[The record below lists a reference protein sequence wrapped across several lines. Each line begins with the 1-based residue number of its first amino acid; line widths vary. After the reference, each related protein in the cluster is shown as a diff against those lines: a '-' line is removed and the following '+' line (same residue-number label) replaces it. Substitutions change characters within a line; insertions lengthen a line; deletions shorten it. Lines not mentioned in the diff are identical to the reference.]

1 VQSLKE
7 KPELSHVDER
17 PATLVRYTW
26 CLGTCSP
33 LGGFFIMETNH
44 RERQRRNRL
53 LWVLCGAT
61 FLIFFQAFM
70 VAPLLPRLAQVFGVP
85 IQTIGLIIPAY
96 LIPYGVATLVYGPLS
111 DRLGRRPILVGSLAA
126 FVLLT
131 ALTATVQSAP
141 AMLVL
146 RLLTGLGASGVVP
159 LALAFIGDAVPYRER
174 GRALGWLF
182 GAMAGGIAFGS
193 TFGAV
198 LEPFLSWQGLFLGV
212 AGLSA
217 LVWVSLLPQLSAL
230 PAQPS
235 SQAKRSFGDVLS
247 AYGALLRER
256 RGLRTYAYVL
266 FTGLFHSGTFTWLGY
281 YLKVRYGLGEV
292 GIGLALLGYGL
303 PGFLFGPLIGRAADH
318 WGRSHLI
325 PMGIAIGGAAAC
337 ALALAI
343 PLPVAV
349 LLVTVLSLG
358 YDMTQPL
365 LAGIV
370 TDLSAQRGLAMGLNV
385 CTLFTG
391 FGLGSLLLGTLLPLG
406 LLAAY
411 AIFGGAALCAALVA
425 VPLFRM
431 ERPPRSGA

>member
-1 VQSLKE
+1 MDTNGQS
-7 KPELSHVDER
+7 
-17 PATLVRYTW
+17 
-26 CLGTCSP
+26 
-33 LGGFFIMETNH
+33 
-44 RERQRRNRL
+44 RQRRNRL

-70 VAPLLPRLAQVFGVP
+70 VAPLLPRLAQVFSVP

-96 LIPYGVATLVYGPLS
+96 LIPYGAATLVYGPLS

-126 FVLLT
+126 FILLT

-141 AMLVL
+141 ALLVL

-159 LALAFIGDAVPYRER
+159 LALAFIGDVVPFRER

-198 LEPFLSWQGLFLGV
+198 LEPFLTWQGLFLGV
-212 AGLSA
+212 AVLA
-217 LVWVSLLPQLSAL
+217 VLVFVALLPRLSKL
-230 PAQPS
+230 PSQPS
-235 SQAKRSFGDVLS
+235 SQAKRTLGDVLS

-281 YLKVRYGLGEV
+281 ALARRYGLGEV
-292 GIGLALLGYGL
+292 GIGLALLGYGI

-318 WGRSHLI
+318 WGRNRLI
-325 PMGIAIGGAAAC
+325 PLGIAIGGAAAC
-337 ALALAI
+337 ALAFVV
-343 PLPVAV
+343 PLPVTI
-349 LLVTVLSLG
+349 LLVTALSLG

-391 FGLGSLLLGTLLPLG
+391 FGLGSLLLGSLLPLG
-406 LLAAY
+406 VGVAY
-411 AIFGGAALCAALVA
+411 AIFGGVSLFAALVA
-425 VPLFRM
+425 VPLFHR
-431 ERPPRSGA
+431 ERPPTSGA

>member
-1 VQSLKE
+1 MDTNGQS
-7 KPELSHVDER
+7 
-17 PATLVRYTW
+17 
-26 CLGTCSP
+26 
-33 LGGFFIMETNH
+33 
-44 RERQRRNRL
+44 RQRRNRL

-70 VAPLLPRLAQVFGVP
+70 VAPLLPRLAQVFSVP

-96 LIPYGVATLVYGPLS
+96 LIPYGAATLVYGPLS

-126 FVLLT
+126 FILLT

-141 AMLVL
+141 ALLVL

-159 LALAFIGDAVPYRER
+159 LALAFIGDVVPFRER

-198 LEPFLSWQGLFLGV
+198 LEPFLTWQGLFLSV
-212 AGLSA
+212 AVLAVLGFVA
-217 LVWVSLLPQLSAL
+217 LLPRLSEL
-230 PAQPS
+230 PSQPS
-235 SQAKRSFGDVLS
+235 SQAKRTLGDVLS

-281 YLKVRYGLGEV
+281 ALARRYGLGEV
-292 GIGLALLGYGL
+292 GIGLALLGYGI

-318 WGRSHLI
+318 WGRNRLI
-325 PMGIAIGGAAAC
+325 PLGIAIGGAAAC
-337 ALALAI
+337 ALAFVV
-343 PLPVAV
+343 PLPVTI
-349 LLVTVLSLG
+349 LLVTALSLG

-391 FGLGSLLLGTLLPLG
+391 FGLGSLLLGSLLPLG
-406 LLAAY
+406 VGVAY
-411 AIFGGAALCAALVA
+411 AIFGGVSLFAALVA
-425 VPLFRM
+425 VPLFHR
-431 ERPPRSGA
+431 ERPPTSGA

>member
-1 VQSLKE
+1 MNTT
-7 KPELSHVDER
+7 R
-17 PATLVRYTW
+17 
-26 CLGTCSP
+26 
-33 LGGFFIMETNH
+33 ETN
-44 RERQRRNRL
+44 RKARQCRNRL

-70 VAPLLPRLAQVFGVP
+70 VAPLLPRLAQVFSVP

-96 LIPYGVATLVYGPLS
+96 LIPYGAATLVYGPLS

-126 FVLLT
+126 FILLT
-131 ALTATVQSAP
+131 ALTATAQSAQ
-141 AMLVL
+141 ALLMLRGL
-146 RLLTGLGASGVVP
+146 SGLGASGVVP
-159 LALAFIGDAVPYRER
+159 LALAFIGDVVPYHER

-198 LEPFLSWQGLFLGV
+198 LEPFLTWQGLFLGV

-217 LVWVSLLPQLSAL
+217 IVFVALLPRLPEL

-235 SQAKRSFGDVLS
+235 PQAKRSLGAVLW
-247 AYGALLRER
+247 AYGALLHER
-256 RGLRTYAYVL
+256 RSLRTYAYVL

-281 YLKVRYGLGEV
+281 YLTRRYGLGEV

-318 WGRSHLI
+318 WGRSRLI
-325 PMGIAIGGAAAC
+325 PLGIAIGGAAAC
-337 ALALAI
+337 ALALTL

-349 LLVTVLSLG
+349 LLVTTLSLG

-406 LLAAY
+406 LGAAY
-411 AIFGGAALCAALVA
+411 AIFGGVALCAALLA
-425 VPLFRM
+425 VSLFRS
-431 ERPPRSGA
+431 EQHSRPGA

>member
-1 VQSLKE
+1 
-7 KPELSHVDER
+7 
-17 PATLVRYTW
+17 
-26 CLGTCSP
+26 
-33 LGGFFIMETNH
+33 
-44 RERQRRNRL
+44 
-53 LWVLCGAT
+53 
-61 FLIFFQAFM
+61 LIFFQAFM
-70 VAPLLPRLAQVFGVP
+70 VAPLLPRLAQVFSVP
-85 IQTIGLIIPAY
+85 IQTIGLIVPAY

-111 DRLGRRPILVGSLAA
+111 DQLGRRSILTGSLVA
-126 FVLLT
+126 FILLT

-159 LALAFIGDAVPYRER
+159 LALAFIGDVVPFRER

-193 TFGAV
+193 TFGAL
-198 LEPFLSWQGLFLGV
+198 LEPELHWQGLFLGV

-217 LVWVSLLPQLSAL
+217 LVFVALLSQLSEL

-235 SQAKRSFGDVLS
+235 SQARRSPGEVLS

-281 YLKVRYGLGEV
+281 ALARRYGLGEV
-292 GIGLALLGYGL
+292 GIGLALLGYGI

-318 WGRSHLI
+318 WGRNRLI
-325 PMGIAIGGAAAC
+325 PLGIAIGGAAAC
-337 ALALAI
+337 ALAFVV
-343 PLPVAV
+343 PLPATI
-349 LLVTVLSLG
+349 LFVTVLSLG

-391 FGLGSLLLGTLLPLG
+391 FGLGSLLLGALLPLG
-406 LLAAY
+406 LSAAY
-411 AIFGGAALCAALVA
+411 AIFGGVALCAALVA
-425 VPLFRM
+425 IPLFHR
-431 ERPPRSGA
+431 EHHSARGT

>member
-1 VQSLKE
+1 M
-7 KPELSHVDER
+7 D
-17 PATLVRYTW
+17 T
-26 CLGTCSP
+26 
-33 LGGFFIMETNH
+33 H
-44 RERQRRNRL
+44 RKSRQRRNRL

-70 VAPLLPRLAQVFGVP
+70 VAPLLPRLAQVFNVP

-96 LIPYGVATLVYGPLS
+96 LIPYGIATLVYGPLS
-111 DRLGRRPILVGSLAA
+111 DRLGRRPILIGSLTA
-126 FVLLT
+126 FILLT

-159 LALAFIGDAVPYRER
+159 LALAFVGDAVPYRER
-174 GRALGWLF
+174 GHALGWLF

-212 AGLSA
+212 AVLTI
-217 LVWVSLLPQLSAL
+217 LVFVALLPRLSEL
-230 PAQPS
+230 PAQS
-235 SQAKRSFGDVLS
+235 SPQAKRSFGEVLS
-247 AYGALLRER
+247 AYGALLRSR

-266 FTGLFHSGTFTWLGY
+266 LTGLFHSGTFTWLGY
-281 YLKVRYGLGEV
+281 YLTRRYGLGEV
-292 GIGLALLGYGL
+292 GIGLALLGYGI
-303 PGFLFGPLIGRAADH
+303 PGFLFGPLIGRAADR
-318 WGRSHLI
+318 WGRSRLI
-325 PMGIAIGGAAAC
+325 PLGIAIGGAAAC
-337 ALALAI
+337 TIALNVPLLA
-343 PLPVAV
+343 AV
-349 LLVTVLSLG
+349 LLVTTLSLG

-391 FGLGSLLLGTLLPLG
+391 FGLGSLLLSALLPLG
-406 LLAAY
+406 LGAAY
-411 AIFGGAALCAALVA
+411 AIFGGVALFAALVA

-431 ERPPRSGA
+431 EQHPRPGA

>member
-1 VQSLKE
+1 MNTTM
-7 KPELSHVDER
+7 D
-17 PATLVRYTW
+17 
-26 CLGTCSP
+26 
-33 LGGFFIMETNH
+33 TNG

-70 VAPLLPRLAQVFGVP
+70 VAPLLPRLAQVFSVP
-85 IQTIGLIIPAY
+85 IQTIGLIVPAY

-111 DRLGRRPILVGSLAA
+111 DWLGRRPILVGSLAA
-126 FVLLT
+126 FVVLT
-131 ALTATVQSAP
+131 ALTATAQSAQ
-141 AMLVL
+141 ALLVL

-159 LALAFIGDAVPYRER
+159 LALAFTGDVVPYSER

-193 TFGAV
+193 TAGAV
-198 LEPFLSWQGLFLGV
+198 LEPFLTWQGLFLGV
-212 AGLSA
+212 AVLAA
-217 LVWVSLLPQLSAL
+217 LVFVALLPRLSEL
-230 PAQPS
+230 RAQPS
-235 SQAKRSFGDVLS
+235 PQAKRSFGEVLS
-247 AYGALLRER
+247 AYGTLLHER

-266 FTGLFHSGTFTWLGY
+266 FTGLFHSGTFTWLGLY
-281 YLKVRYGLGEV
+281 FAQRYRLGEV

-303 PGFLFGPLIGRAADH
+303 PGFLFGPLIGRAADR
-318 WGRSHLI
+318 WGRRRLI
-325 PMGIAIGGAAAC
+325 PLGIAIGGAAAC
-337 ALALAI
+337 ALALDV

-349 LLVTVLSLG
+349 LLVTALSLS

-370 TDLSAQRGLAMGLNV
+370 TDLSQQRGLAMGLNV

-391 FGLGSLLLGTLLPLG
+391 FGLGSLLLSTLLPLG
-406 LLAAY
+406 LGAAY
-411 AIFGGAALCAALVA
+411 AIFGGVALFAALVA

-431 ERPPRSGA
+431 ERHPTPGA

>member
-1 VQSLKE
+1 MFE
-7 KPELSHVDER
+7 DMFP
-17 PATLVRYTW
+17 TW
-26 CLGTCSP
+26 RIL
-33 LGGFFIMETNH
+33 FIETNH
-44 RERQRRNRL
+44 REHQRRNRL

-70 VAPLLPRLAQVFGVP
+70 VAPLLPHLAHVFSVP
-85 IQTIGLIIPAY
+85 VQTIGLIVPAY
-96 LIPYGVATLVYGPLS
+96 LIPYGAATLVYGPLS
-111 DRLGRRPILVGSLAA
+111 DRLGRRSILIASLAA

-131 ALTATVQSAP
+131 AMTTTAQSAQ
-141 AMLVL
+141 ALLVL

-159 LALAFIGDAVPYRER
+159 LAQAFIGDVVPYHER

-198 LEPFLSWQGLFLGV
+198 LEPFLSW
-212 AGLSA
+212 LSE
-217 LVWVSLLPQLSAL
+217 LPS
-230 PAQPS
+230 QPF

-281 YLKVRYGLGEV
+281 YMTRRYGLGEV
-292 GIGLALLGYGL
+292 GIGLALLGYGI

-318 WGRSHLI
+318 WGRNRLI
-325 PMGIAIGGAAAC
+325 PLGIAIVGAAAC
-337 ALALAI
+337 ALAFVV
-343 PLPVAV
+343 PLPVTI

-385 CTLFTG
+385 RTLFTG
-391 FGLGSLLLGTLLPLG
+391 FGLGSLLLGSLLPLG
-406 LLAAY
+406 LGAAY
-411 AIFGGAALCAALVA
+411 AIFGGVALCAALLA
-425 VPLFRM
+425 LPLFGT
-431 ERPPRSGA
+431 ERRPTPVA